1 MTLPNLSSVADNVAD
16 SPAGDASAVPKS
28 GALRSEPP
36 WASAAAF
43 LPLVYRVFPG
53 VSSRVLSDRFL
64 LPWKRLP
71 GLVDG
76 AERTPV
82 RVDGQRA
89 SFEISGRGPLVILA
103 HGWSGASGQFATL
116 RALLLTEGF
125 RVATFDA
132 PAHGT
137 SPGRTTSAAQFM
149 RVIEHIARVHGPTLA
164 VVGHSLGALA
174 AAMSVQRVLPKG
186 LVLLAPMP
194 SFDFAL
200 DQFQQALR
208 FDDRLRERVA
218 VLVMNKAKIERR
230 HAQLETGL
238 AVGAPTLLIHDSE
251 DRRIPVAVSRDLAER
266 HPHLEYV
273 ETEGLG
279 HSRVLVDES
288 VLGRVRQFL
297 LTLRA

>member
-1 MTLPNLSSVADNVAD
+1 MSSPDRAVPSDVRTPSSVV
-16 SPAGDASAVPKS
+16 SA
-28 GALRSEPP
+28 PP

-43 LPLVYRVFPG
+43 LPLVYRAFPG

-71 GLVDG
+71 GLLGG
-76 AERTPV
+76 AERTPLW
-82 RVDGQRA
+82 VDGQRA

-116 RALLLTEGF
+116 REILLAAGF

-174 AAMSVQRVLPKG
+174 AAMSVERVRPKG
-186 LVLLAPMP
+186 LVLLSPMP

-218 VLVMNKAKIERR
+218 VLVMNKARMERKF
-230 HAQLETGL
+230 AQVETGL
-238 AVGAPTLLIHDSE
+238 GVGAPTLLIHDRE

-266 HPHLEYV
+266 HPHVEYV

-288 VLGRVRQFL
+288 VLGRVRSFL
-297 LTLRA
+297 LALRD